1 MDKETEKVIKNI
13 AEIQIESLNRILHN
27 EDKPNSALAQELI
40 LRLLEISE
48 DAIPD
53 DVPLNKLQM
62 VFKDLVHEETQ
73 RRIDMYK
80 QILEIPSII
89 RTLNEYQLY
98 LCSHIL
104 WKMEDTWIIDNQQ
117 GVLGAWA
124 ELQICINKFHP
135 ELTLILN

>member
-1 MDKETEKVIKNI
+1 MDKETEKVIRNI
-13 AEIQIESLNRILHN
+13 AEIQIESLNRIIQN

-40 LRLLEISE
+40 LKLLEISE
-48 DAIPD
+48 YAIPD
-53 DVPLNKLQM
+53 DVPLNKLQV

-80 QILEIPSII
+80 QMLEIPSII

>member
-13 AEIQIESLNRILHN
+13 AEIQIESLNRIIQN
-27 EDKPNSALAQELI
+27 EDKPNSSLAQELI
-40 LRLLEISE
+40 LRLLEILE

-53 DVPLNKLQM
+53 DVPLNKLQI

-104 WKMEDTWIIDNQQ
+104 WKMEDTWIMDNQQ

>member
-1 MDKETEKVIKNI
+1 MDKETEKVIRNI
-13 AEIQIESLNRILHN
+13 AEIQIESLNRIIQN

-40 LRLLEISE
+40 LKLLEISE
-48 DAIPD
+48 YAIPD
-53 DVPLNKLQM
+53 DVPLNKLQV
-62 VFKDLVHEETQ
+62 VFKNLVHEETQ
-73 RRIDMYK
+73 KRIDLYK

-104 WKMEDTWIIDNQQ
+104 WKMEDTWIMDNQQ

>member
-1 MDKETEKVIKNI
+1 MDKETEKVIRNI
-13 AEIQIESLNRILHN
+13 AEIQIESLNRIIQN

-40 LRLLEISE
+40 LKLLEISE
-48 DAIPD
+48 YAIPD
-53 DVPLNKLQM
+53 DVPLNKLQV
-62 VFKDLVHEETQ
+62 VFKNLVHEETQ
-73 RRIDMYK
+73 KRIDMYK

-104 WKMEDTWIIDNQQ
+104 WKMEDTWIMDNQQ

>member
-13 AEIQIESLNRILHN
+13 AEIQIESLNRIIQN

-53 DVPLNKLQM
+53 DVPLNKLQT

-73 RRIDMYK
+73 KRIDMYK
-80 QILEIPSII
+80 QMLEIPSII

-104 WKMEDTWIIDNQQ
+104 WKMEDIWIMDNQQ

>member
-13 AEIQIESLNRILHN
+13 AEIQIESLNRIIQN

-53 DVPLNKLQM
+53 DVPLNKLQA

-73 RRIDMYK
+73 KRIDMYK
-80 QILEIPSII
+80 QMLEIPSII
-89 RTLNEYQLY
+89 RTL
-98 LCSHIL
+98 H
-104 WKMEDTWIIDNQQ
+104 
-117 GVLGAWA
+117 
-124 ELQICINKFHP
+124 NKLPF
-135 ELTLILN
+135 LI

>member
-13 AEIQIESLNRILHN
+13 AEIQIESLNRIIQN

-53 DVPLNKLQM
+53 DVPLNKLQA

-98 LCSHIL
+98 LFSHIL
-104 WKMEDTWIIDNQQ
+104 WKMEDTWIIYNQKSVFGRIKVREIKMLMQ
-117 GVLGAWA
+117 R
-124 ELQICINKFHP
+124 P
-135 ELTLILN
+135 LNYR

>member
-13 AEIQIESLNRILHN
+13 AEIQIESLNRIIQN
-27 EDKPNSALAQELI
+27 EDKPNSSLAQELI
-40 LRLLEISE
+40 LRLLEISD

-53 DVPLNKLQM
+53 DVPLNKLQR

-104 WKMEDTWIIDNQQ
+104 WKMEDTWIMDNQQ

>member
-13 AEIQIESLNRILHN
+13 AEIQIESLNRILQN

-53 DVPLNKLQM
+53 DVPLNKLQI

-80 QILEIPSII
+80 QMLEI
-89 RTLNEYQLY
+89 Q
-98 LCSHIL
+98 
-104 WKMEDTWIIDNQQ
+104 
-117 GVLGAWA
+117 V
-124 ELQICINKFHP
+124 
-135 ELTLILN
+135 

>member
-1 MDKETEKVIKNI
+1 MDKETEKVIKDI
-13 AEIQIESLNRILHN
+13 AEIQIESLNRIIQN

-40 LRLLEISE
+40 LKLLEISE

-53 DVPLNKLQM
+53 DVPLNKLQG
-62 VFKDLVHEETQ
+62 VFKYLVHEETQ
-73 RRIDMYK
+73 KRIDMYK
-80 QILEIPSII
+80 QMLEMPTII

-104 WKMEDTWIIDNQQ
+104 WKMEDTWIMDNQQ

-124 ELQICINKFHP
+124 EIQSCVNKFHP

>member
-13 AEIQIESLNRILHN
+13 AEIQIESLNRILQN

-40 LRLLEISE
+40 LKLLEISE
-48 DAIPD
+48 YAIPD
-53 DVPLNKLQM
+53 DVPLNKLQV
-62 VFKDLVHEETQ
+62 VFKNLVHEETQ
-73 RRIDMYK
+73 KRIDMYK

-104 WKMEDTWIIDNQQ
+104 WKMEDTWIMDNQQ

>member
-13 AEIQIESLNRILHN
+13 AEIQIESLNRIIQN

-89 RTLNEYQLY
+89 RTLNENQLY

-104 WKMEDTWIIDNQQ
+104 WKMEDTWIMDNQQ

>member
-13 AEIQIESLNRILHN
+13 AEIQIESLNRIIQN

-53 DVPLNKLQM
+53 DVPLNKLQV

-80 QILEIPSII
+80 QMLEIPSII
-89 RTLNEYQLY
+89 RTLNEYQL
-98 LCSHIL
+98 CSHIL
-104 WKMEDTWIIDNQQ
+104 WKMEDTWIMDNQQ

>member
-13 AEIQIESLNRILHN
+13 AEIQIESLNRILQN

-48 DAIPD
+48 YAIPD
-53 DVPLNKLQM
+53 DVPLNKLQV
-62 VFKDLVHEETQ
+62 VFKNLVHEETQ
-73 RRIDMYK
+73 KRIDMYK
-80 QILEIPSII
+80 QMLEIPSII

-98 LCSHIL
+98 ICSHIL

>member
-13 AEIQIESLNRILHN
+13 AEIQIESLNRILQN

-48 DAIPD
+48 YAIPD
-53 DVPLNKLQM
+53 DVPLNKLQV
-62 VFKDLVHEETQ
+62 VFKNLVHEETQ
-73 RRIDMYK
+73 KRIDLYK

-104 WKMEDTWIIDNQQ
+104 WKMEDTWIMDNQQ

>member
-13 AEIQIESLNRILHN
+13 AEIQIESLNRILQN

-40 LRLLEISE
+40 LKLLEISE
-48 DAIPD
+48 YAIPD
-53 DVPLNKLQM
+53 DVPLNKLQV

-80 QILEIPSII
+80 QMLEIPSII

>member
-13 AEIQIESLNRILHN
+13 AEIQIESLNRILQN

-48 DAIPD
+48 YAIPD
-53 DVPLNKLQM
+53 DVPLNKLQR

-104 WKMEDTWIIDNQQ
+104 WKMEDTWIMDNQQ

-135 ELTLILN
+135 ELTLILH

>member
-1 MDKETEKVIKNI
+1 MDKETEKVIRNI
-13 AEIQIESLNRILHN
+13 AEIQIESLNRIIQN

-53 DVPLNKLQM
+53 DVPLNKLQV
-62 VFKDLVHEETQ
+62 VFKNLVHEETQ
-73 RRIDMYK
+73 KRIDLYK
-80 QILEIPSII
+80 QMLEIPSII

-98 LCSHIL
+98 ICSHIL

-124 ELQICINKFHP
+124 ELQSCVNKFHP

>member
-13 AEIQIESLNRILHN
+13 AEIQIESLNRILQN

-48 DAIPD
+48 NAIPD
-53 DVPLNKLQM
+53 DVPLNKLQI